1 MHQELIKKKE
11 RNRRCWTGLRDAPGD
26 QKLGWAL
33 RLFADGL
40 DDDERGVLDGER
52 GRLSERLARA
62 APRPKNGETALYSRA
77 QEQAARVVIGLQRA
91 GLPRVA
97 DAFLDRA
104 RAMAPALLSHYPRWV
119 CRQRAVD
126 ALLDGWSPA
135 GRLVGLT
142 FPDAA
147 GLMDL
152 VQLLSGA
159 LYLGLDRGLEGEL
172 AGLWPL
178 MQGAALTEPRLHA
191 VAAALVRDVSLAE
204 HMRLERA
211 AGRPLQP
218 RLPSLVDHLTG
229 RVRGVY
235 RRERFAVNR
244 PEPELALD
252 LERITMELAGELFRR
267 DGWPAGRVLLARRV
281 LANCLV
287 PRQDVH
293 VSGGSGLVWAGLD
306 DPAACALRVLP
317 PARAVLGA
325 VRVGARL
332 DLAGQYQ
339 GAALALV
346 LPAWL
351 DLLADRGLLG
361 TRETD
366 EVAVYLGGLLASA
379 AVQRHVW
386 CHYYDPTV
394 VRHLRRCWFR
404 PQSVPVAVGR

>member
-1 MHQELIKKKE
+1 MEQERIRARE
-11 RNRRCWTGLRDAPGD
+11 RNNRCWAGLRDAPGQ

-40 DDDERGVLDGER
+40 AEDERGVLDGER

-62 APRPKNGETALYSRA
+62 RQQRGGEGACYSRA
-77 QEQAARVVIGLQRA
+77 QEQAARVVTTLQRS

-104 RAMAPALLSHYPRWV
+104 RAMAPALLGCYPRWV
-119 CRQRAVD
+119 SRHRALD
-126 ALLDGWSPA
+126 AMLDGWSPA
-135 GRLVGLT
+135 GRL
-142 FPDAA
+142 A
-147 GLMDL
+147 GLAMPDRAGLVDL

-159 LYLGLDRGLEGEL
+159 LYLGLDRGLEQEL
-172 AGLWPL
+172 AAVWPA
-178 MQGAALTEPRLHA
+178 MGEARQAEPRLHD
-191 VAAALVRDVSLAE
+191 VAAALVRDVTLAE
-204 HMRLERA
+204 HMRQEHASARA
-211 AGRPLQP
+211 LQP

-235 RRERFAVNR
+235 RRERFAAGR

-252 LERITMELAGELFRR
+252 LERVTMELAGELFRR
-267 DGWPAGRVLLARRV
+267 RGWPAGRALLARRV
-281 LANCLV
+281 LAHCLV

-293 VSGGSGLVWAGLD
+293 VSGGSGPIWAGLD
-306 DPAACALRVLP
+306 DGAPALRVLP

-325 VRVGARL
+325 VRVGARM
-332 DLAGQYQ
+332 DLTGQYQ

-346 LPAWL
+346 LPDWL
-351 DLLADRGLLG
+351 DLLAERGLLG

-366 EVAVYLGGLLASA
+366 EAAVYLGGLLASA

-394 VRHLRRCWFR
+394 VRRLRRCWFR
-404 PQSVPVAVGR
+404 PQPLPLAVGR